1 MGAGARV
8 LLDIVLSEAGDGALC
23 ASVSGGSAV
32 SVDLEA
38 AVVSLSLG
46 LIFWIFSSSLS
57 FPSSMVSE
65 VTSGA
70 ESDLSSDVRSSYPSR
85 TSEKSEFV
93 AVGLGSGMACVPGV
107 VAARDASLAGALPG
121 RIPVSNIFCKGSE
134 GDNSCP
140 CKTWKQRNKELG

>member
-32 SVDLEA
+32 SADLGA
-38 AVVSLSLG
+38 VVVSLLG
-46 LIFWIFSSSLS
+46 LIFLIFSSSLS

-85 TSEKSEFV
+85 TSEKSELE

-107 VAARDASLAGALPG
+107 VAARDASLAEALPEQ
-121 RIPVSNIFCKGSE
+121 IPVSNTFCKGSE
-134 GDNSCP
+134 GGNSCP
-140 CKTWKQRNKELG
+140 SETWKQRNKELG

>member
-32 SVDLEA
+32 SAGLEA
-38 AVVSLSLG
+38 VVVSLSLG
-46 LIFWIFSSSLS
+46 LIFLIFSSSLS

-85 TSEKSEFV
+85 TSEKSELE
-93 AVGLGSGMACVPGV
+93 AVGLGSGMPCVPGV
-107 VAARDASLAGALPG
+107 VAARDASLAGALPDQ
-121 RIPVSNIFCKGSE
+121 IPVSDIFCKGSE
-134 GDNSCP
+134 GGNSCP
-140 CKTWKQRNKELG
+140 HKT